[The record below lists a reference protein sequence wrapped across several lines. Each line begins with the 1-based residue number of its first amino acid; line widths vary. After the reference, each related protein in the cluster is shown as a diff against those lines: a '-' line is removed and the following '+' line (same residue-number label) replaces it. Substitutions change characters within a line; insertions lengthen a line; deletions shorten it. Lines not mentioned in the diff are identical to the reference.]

1 MMSRRL
7 NLPVQDI
14 ALLEQLAA
22 SRRLGGMF
30 AGKSTYTLL
39 RKTYFDTPDGAL
51 AERDMTLRLRME
63 AQGRQVVELTI
74 QDDLNLQ
81 GVVEETVLETQ
92 VVGGGL
98 YATMCGT
105 SEVATRVREVADPA
119 ALRPQLAVD
128 IDRETR
134 DLRTGLWGRPQHRVS
149 FDHIVAHAPGRTRA
163 FYELTL
169 TEVTPGRRS
178 LEAVGQRLRTDHR
191 IEVDGH
197 DTVERMRVALTG
209 PTETRVEISHEV
221 RVALLLLQDGKI
233 ALVEGKKG
241 LTLPDTRGA
250 GEELAREFVQEL
262 LALEGVG
269 VELDLIGFAPMRKG
283 GADLEVWLHERPPT
297 GEELPS
303 FTWVPLDELM
313 ERVGGPQ
320 LREPGL
326 VAALLLLARS
336 EIGLRLLRD
345 SQARAEEP
353 IRLPLPERDASA
365 KVGSEHEDFLDLELS
380 ILDFN
385 QRVLELA
392 EDDAVPLLERF
403 FFLSIFSSNLDEFF
417 VVRVARLK
425 EAAHLGPRGKGDEA
439 LSPRELLDLV
449 SIRVRALMA
458 RQYECLTQMLLP
470 ELAEQGIRLRH
481 WEELKAEQR
490 KALSTKFEAD
500 LFPLLTPLAMS
511 AGPGRS
517 FPRLP
522 SLGLSLATVLRKEG
536 EPQTQFGYV
545 PIPDSLPHFI
555 PVPGTTDLLGTG
567 DLIMANVARLFPSF
581 EVQGVH
587 AFRVS
592 RMSDVEIDE
601 DSTGSLLAAVAD
613 EVEDRRFKPVIRIEV
628 QASMPREVRAHLLR
642 ELRAELGSDSALLT
656 RADVYEVDG
665 PIDLSGFAE
674 FTDLDVPGGRF
685 SPYEATN
692 PLADDVSIF
701 DVLAD
706 RDLLVHHPYQSFQN
720 TVGRFLS
727 EAADDPDVVSIKLT
741 LYRTGR
747 DSPVMEALL
756 RAREAGKDV
765 TVFVELKARFDEESN
780 IEWTHRLTEAGA
792 HVVYGVVGYKTHA
805 KTALVVRKEADGV
818 KRYVHIGTGNY
829 NATTAR
835 FYTDLGLMSS
845 DPDLGADLSDFFNEL
860 TGGAGPPQKDFRR
873 ILVAPSSLVQ
883 GIERM
888 IKREIEHARAGRPA
902 RIQAKLNGLADRKV
916 VKMLYQ
922 AAEAGVKIDLIIRSI
937 CTLRPGVPGLSEGI
951 HVRSILGRFLE
962 HSRIVYFENA
972 GQSEYYIGSAD
983 WRARNLR
990 RRLEVVTP
998 VDDPEARKVLRSI
1011 LDSQLADPL
1020 AWVLR
1025 PDGVWERLTGDG
1037 PTSQRH
1043 FMMLEETDRS
1053 AR

>member
-1 MMSRRL
+1 MNRRL

-14 ALLEQLAA
+14 AVLEQLAA
-22 SRRLGGMF
+22 SRRLGGMLV
-30 AGKSTYTLL
+30 GKSTFLLL
-39 RKTYFDTPDGAL
+39 RKTYFDTPDGL
-51 AERDMTLRLRME
+51 LRERGMTLRLRME
-63 AQGRQVVELTI
+63 ARGPQVVELAI
-74 QDDLNLQ
+74 QDVLNLQ
-81 GVVEETVLETQ
+81 GVVEETEIETP

-98 YATMCGT
+98 YSTICGE
-105 SEVATRVREVADPA
+105 SEVATRVREVVDPA
-119 ALRPQLAVD
+119 ALRPQLAID

-134 DLRTGLWGRPQHRVS
+134 DLRARRWGRPQHRVS
-149 FDHIVAHAPGRTRA
+149 FDHLVAHAPGVTRT
-163 FYELTL
+163 FYEITL
-169 TEVTPGRRS
+169 TEATPGRRS
-178 LEAVGQRLRTDHR
+178 LEAVGERLRTDHR
-191 IEVDGH
+191 IEIDGH
-197 DTVERMRVALTG
+197 DPLERIRVALTR
-209 PTETRVEISHEV
+209 PTETRVEITHEV
-221 RVALLLLQDGKI
+221 CVALLILQDGRVALLD
-233 ALVEGKKG
+233 GKKG
-241 LTLPDTRGA
+241 LTLPDARGA
-250 GEELAREFVQEL
+250 GEEIAREFASEL
-262 LALEGVG
+262 LALDTGS

-297 GEELPS
+297 GEALPA

-320 LREPGL
+320 LRDPEL
-326 VAALLLLARS
+326 VAALLLLVRS

-345 SQARAEEP
+345 SQVRAEEP
-353 IRLPLPERDASA
+353 IRLPVAQRDPSF
-365 KVGSEHEDFLDLELS
+365 KVGSADDDFLDLELS

-392 EDDAVPLLERF
+392 EDDSVPLLERF

-425 EAAHLGPRGKGDEA
+425 EETDLGPTGKGKA
-439 LSPRELLDLV
+439 MSPRQRLDLV
-449 SIRVRALMA
+449 AIRVRALMA

-470 ELAEQGIRLRH
+470 RLAEQGIRLRRWH
-481 WEELKAEQR
+481 ELGAEEHD
-490 KALSTKFEAD
+490 ALSTKFSAD

-517 FPRLP
+517 FPRVP
-522 SLGLSLATVLRKEG
+522 SLGLSLATVLRKQG
-536 EPQTQFGYV
+536 ESQTEFGYV
-545 PIPDSLPHFI
+545 PIPDSLPRFVSI
-555 PVPGTTDLLGTG
+555 PGTKDLVGTG
-567 DLIMANVARLFPSF
+567 ELIMANVARLFPSF

-592 RMSDVEIDE
+592 RTSDVEIDE
-601 DSTGSLLAAVAD
+601 DSSGSLLAAVAD

-628 QASMPREVRAHLLR
+628 QGSMPREVRAHLLR
-642 ELRAELGSDSALLT
+642 ELREQRGSDSALLN

-665 PIDLSGFAE
+665 PIDLTSFAE
-674 FTDLDVPGGRF
+674 FRDLDVPGGRF
-685 SPYEATN
+685 PPYEATH

-706 RDLLVHHPYQSFQN
+706 RDMLVHHPFQAFDN

-741 LYRTGR
+741 LCRTGR

-756 RAREAGKDV
+756 RALEAGKDV
-765 TVFVELKARFDEESN
+765 SVFVELKARFEEESN

-805 KTALVVRKEADGV
+805 KTALVVRQEGDVV

-829 NATTAR
+829 NSATAP

-845 DPDLGADLSDFFNEL
+845 DPDLGADLSDFFNGL
-860 TGGAGPPQKDFRR
+860 TGGAGPPQEDFRR
-873 ILVAPSSLVQ
+873 LLVAPGSLVE
-883 GIERM
+883 GIVRM

-902 RIQAKLNGLADRKV
+902 RIQAKLNGLTDRKV
-916 VKMLYQ
+916 VKLLYQ
-922 AAEAGVKIDLIIRSI
+922 AAQAGVKIDLIIRSI

-951 HVRSILGRFLE
+951 QVRSILGRFLE

-972 GQSEYYIGSAD
+972 GQGEYYIGSAD

-990 RRLEVVTP
+990 RRLEVMTP
-998 VDDPEARKVLRSI
+998 VDDTEARKVLRSV
-1011 LDSQLADPL
+1011 LDAQLAEPVNDNGTL
-1020 AWVLR
+1020 Y
-1025 PDGVWERLTGDG
+1025 GIN
-1037 PTSQRH
+1037 
-1043 FMMLEETDRS
+1043 
-1053 AR
+1053 

>member
-1 MMSRRL
+1 MSRRL
-7 NLPVQDI
+7 NLPVRDV
-14 ALLEQLAA
+14 ALLERLAA
-22 SRRLGGMF
+22 SKRLAGMF
-30 AGKSTYTLL
+30 AGKPTFQLL
-39 RKTYFDTPDGAL
+39 RQTYFDTPDGLL
-51 AERDMTLRLRME
+51 AERGMTLRLRME
-63 AQGRQVVELTI
+63 AQGRQVVELAI
-74 QDDLNLQ
+74 RDVLNLQ
-81 GVVEETVLETQ
+81 GVIQETVLETP

-98 YATMCGT
+98 YATIRGA
-105 SEVATRVREVADPA
+105 SEVATRLREVVDTA
-119 ALRPQLAVD
+119 ALRPQLALD

-134 DLRTGLWGRPQHRVS
+134 DLKAKRWGRPQHRAS
-149 FDHIVAHAPGRTRA
+149 FDHVVAHAPGVTRA
-163 FYELTL
+163 FYEITL
-169 TEVTPGRRS
+169 TEIVPKYAS
-178 LEAVGQRLRTDHR
+178 LEVLGERLRR
-191 IEVDGH
+191 EYAIEMDGH
-197 DTVERMRVALTG
+197 DTRERIRVALMG
-209 PTETRVEISHEV
+209 STETLVDTPHEV
-221 RVALLLLQDGKI
+221 RVALLILQDGKV
-233 ALVEGKKG
+233 ALLNGEKG
-241 LTLPDTRGA
+241 LRLPDSRGA
-250 GEELAREFVQEL
+250 GEDLARECLGEL
-262 LALEGVG
+262 LSLDDGIVD
-269 VELDLIGFAPMRKG
+269 LDLIGFAPMRKG
-283 GADLEVWLHERPPT
+283 GSDLEVWLHERPAMGSEVPA
-297 GEELPS
+297 L
-303 FTWVPLDELM
+303 TWVPLDELM

-320 LREPGL
+320 LRDPRL
-326 VAALLLLARS
+326 VAALLLLVRS

-345 SQARAEEP
+345 SQVRAPELT
-353 IRLPLPERDASA
+353 RLPPAERAASLEA
-365 KVGSEHEDFLDLELS
+365 GSGDDDFFDLELS

-425 EAAHLGPRGKGDEA
+425 EEADLGRKGGSDA
-439 LSPRELLDLV
+439 LSPRQLLDLV
-449 SIRVRALMA
+449 AIRVRALMA

-470 ELAEQGIRLRH
+470 KLAEQGIRLRR
-481 WEELKAEQR
+481 WDELRSEER
-490 KALSTKFEAD
+490 DALSTKFSDE

-511 AGPGRS
+511 AGPGRA

-522 SLGLSLATVLRKEG
+522 SLGLSLATILRKDG
-536 EPQTQFGYV
+536 SSQADFGYV
-545 PIPDSLPHFI
+545 PIPDSLPRFVPI
-555 PVPGTTDLLGTG
+555 PGSKDLVGTEE
-567 DLIMANVARLFPSF
+567 LIMANVARLFPSF

-601 DSTGSLLAAVAD
+601 DSSGSLLAAVAD

-628 QASMPREVRAHLLR
+628 QESMPREVRAHLLR
-642 ELRAELGSDSALLT
+642 ELRAERGSDSALLT

-665 PIDLSGFAE
+665 PIDLSSFSE
-674 FTDLDVPGGRF
+674 FTELDVPGGRF
-685 SPYEATN
+685 PPYEATH
-692 PLADDVSIF
+692 PLEEHVSIF
-701 DVLAD
+701 EVLAD
-706 RDLLVHHPYQSFQN
+706 RDILVHHPFQSFHT

-727 EAADDPDVVSIKLT
+727 EAASDADVVSIKLT

-756 RAREAGKDV
+756 RALEAGKDV

-805 KTALVVRKEADGV
+805 KTALVVRQESDGV

-829 NATTAR
+829 NAATAR
-835 FYTDLGLMSS
+835 FYTDLGLMSA
-845 DPDLGADLSDFFNEL
+845 DPDLGADLNDFFNEL

-873 ILVAPSSLVQ
+873 LLVAPSSLVQ

-888 IKREIEHARAGRPA
+888 IEREIEHARAGRPA
-902 RIQAKLNGLADRKV
+902 RIQAKLNGLADREV
-916 VKMLYQ
+916 VKLLYK
-922 AAEAGVKIDLIIRSI
+922 AAQAGVKIDLIIRSI

-951 HVRSILGRFLE
+951 QVRSILGRFLE

-998 VDDPEARKVLRSI
+998 VDDPEARKVLRAV
-1011 LDSQLADPL
+1011 LDAQLADPR
-1020 AWVLR
+1020 AWILR
-1025 PDGVWERLTGDG
+1025 PDGVWERLSGEG
-1037 PTSQRH
+1037 LTSQQH
-1043 FMMLEETDRS
+1043 FMELEEKVRS

>member
-1 MMSRRL
+1 MSRRL

-30 AGKSTYTLL
+30 AGKSTFLLL
-39 RKTYFDTPDGAL
+39 RKTYFDTPGGL
-51 AERDMTLRLRME
+51 LRERGMTLRLRME

-81 GVVEETVLETQ
+81 GVVEETVLETP

-98 YATMCGT
+98 YSTICGA

-119 ALRPQLAVD
+119 ALRPQLAID

-134 DLRTGLWGRPQHRVS
+134 DLRARWWGRPQHRVS
-149 FDHIVAHAPGRTRA
+149 FDHVVAHAPGVTRA
-163 FYELTL
+163 FYEITL
-169 TEVTPGRRS
+169 TEVMPGRRS
-178 LEAVGQRLRTDHR
+178 LEALGQRLRTEHK
-191 IEVDGH
+191 IEMDGH
-197 DTVERMRVALTG
+197 DSLERMRVALTG
-209 PTETRVEISHEV
+209 TTETRVEIPHEV
-221 RVALLLLQDGKI
+221 RVALLILQDGKV
-233 ALVEGKKG
+233 ALLDGKKG
-241 LTLPDTRGA
+241 LTLPDTHGA
-250 GEELAREFVQEL
+250 GEELAREFLQEL
-262 LALEGVG
+262 LALDSGG
-269 VELDLIGFAPMRKG
+269 VELDLIGFAPPRKG
-283 GADLEVWLHERPPT
+283 GADLEVWLHVRPPMSA
-297 GEELPS
+297 ELRA
-303 FTWVPLDELM
+303 FIWVPLDELM

-320 LREPGL
+320 LRDPGL
-326 VAALLLLARS
+326 VAALLLLVRS

-353 IRLPLPERDASA
+353 IRLPLAERDPSLEA
-365 KVGSEHEDFLDLELS
+365 GSGDDDFLDLELS

-392 EDDAVPLLERF
+392 EDDSVPLLERF

-425 EAAHLGPRGKGDEA
+425 EEADLGPTGKGEA
-439 LSPRELLDLV
+439 LSPRQLLDLV
-449 SIRVRALMA
+449 AIRVRALMA

-470 ELAEQGIRLRH
+470 ELAERGIRLRR
-481 WEELKAEQR
+481 WDELRADQR
-490 KALSTKFEAD
+490 DALSTKFSAD

-536 EPQTQFGYV
+536 ESETEFGYV
-545 PIPDSLPHFI
+545 PIPDSLPRFVPI
-555 PVPGTTDLLGTG
+555 PGTTDLIGTG
-567 DLIMANVARLFPSF
+567 DLIMANVAQLFQSF

-601 DSTGSLLAAVAD
+601 DSSGSLLAAVAD

-642 ELRAELGSDSALLT
+642 ELRAERGSDSAPLK
-656 RADVYEVDG
+656 RVDVYEVDG
-665 PIDLSGFAE
+665 PIDLRGFAE

-685 SPYEATN
+685 PPYEPTH

-701 DVLAD
+701 DVLAE
-706 RDLLVHHPYQSFQN
+706 RDMLVHHPFEAFDN

-756 RAREAGKDV
+756 RALDAGKDV
-765 TVFVELKARFDEESN
+765 SVFVELKARFDEESN

-805 KTALVVRKEADGV
+805 KTALVVRQEADGV

-835 FYTDLGLMSS
+835 FYTDLGLMSA

-873 ILVAPSSLVQ
+873 LLVAPSSLVQ

-916 VKMLYQ
+916 VKLLYR
-922 AAEAGVKIDLIIRSI
+922 AAEEGVKIDLIIRSI

-951 HVRSILGRFLE
+951 QVRSILGRFLE

-998 VDDPEARKVLRSI
+998 VDDPEARKVLRSL
-1011 LDSQLADPL
+1011 LDAQLADPR
-1020 AWVLR
+1020 AWILR
-1025 PDGVWERLTGDG
+1025 PDGVWERLSGDG
-1037 PTSQRH
+1037 LTSQEQ
-1043 FMMLEETDRS
+1043 FMMLEENGRT